1 MDTKNIKTIVE
12 NVCALTGC
20 KINECTFTEDG
31 DTLWC
36 SISTPDS
43 RFLIGRDG
51 EALKSF
57 NHLVKK
63 MAEKEHGEEA
73 LRNLQIDVN
82 GYQKQ
87 HMDSIRATAHM
98 LAERARYFKS
108 SIEAEPMP
116 AFERRVMHMFLEQMK
131 DIKTESKGEGR
142 DRKVVITFV
151 ENFDNDK
158 I

>member
-1 MDTKNIKTIVE
+1 MDTEHIKSIVE
-12 NVCALTGC
+12 NVCSLSGC
-20 KINECTFTEDG
+20 KVTECTFREDG

-51 EALKSF
+51 DALRSL

-63 MAEKEHGEEA
+63 MAEKKIGEEA
-73 LRNLQIDVN
+73 LMNLQIDVN

-87 HMDSIRATAHM
+87 HMDTIRATAHM

-116 AFERRVMHMFLEQMK
+116 AFERRIMHMFLEDAK
-131 DIKTESKGEGR
+131 DIKTESKGEGK
-142 DRKVVITFV
+142 DRKVVIMYV
-151 ENFDNDK
+151 ENSP

>member
-1 MDTKNIKTIVE
+1 MDKEHIKNIVETI
-12 NVCALTGC
+12 CTHTGC
-20 KINECTFTEDG
+20 TINDCTFTEDG

-51 EALKSF
+51 EALKSL

-63 MAEKEHGEEA
+63 MAEKHIGEDEIQ
-73 LRNLQIDVN
+73 NLQIDVN
-82 GYQKQ
+82 GYQKA
-87 HMDSIRATAHM
+87 HFDTIRATSHM

-116 AFERRVMHMFLEQMK
+116 ALERRIMHMFLENAK
-131 DIKTESKGEGR
+131 DIKTESKGEGK
-142 DRKVVITFV
+142 DRHVVITFI
-151 ENFDNDK
+151 EST

>member
-1 MDTKNIKTIVE
+1 MDTDHIKSIIE
-12 NVCALTGC
+12 NVCTLSGC
-20 KINECTFTEDG
+20 KINECAFTEDG

-51 EALKSF
+51 EALRSL

-63 MAEKEHGEEA
+63 MAEKKIGEEA
-73 LRNLQIDVN
+73 LQNLQIDVN
-82 GYQKQ
+82 GYQKK
-87 HMDSIRATAHM
+87 HMDTIRATAHM

-108 SIEAEPMP
+108 NIEAEPMP
-116 AFERRVMHMFLEQMK
+116 AFERRIMHMFLEGEK
-131 DIKTESKGEGR
+131 DLRTESKGEGK
-142 DRKVVITFV
+142 DRKVVIMYV
-151 ENFDNDK
+151 ENSV